1 MDEEEIILDNGC
13 FHCHVRPS
21 HLGLIADGIEC
32 DYCLN
37 NDKLLSLKNSLRMP
51 NIKIIHV
58 DKNSIID
65 SVINKEEACRYDNEL
80 KDFLDGESIQ
90 TK

>member
-1 MDEEEIILDNGC
+1 MEGEEIILDNGC

-21 HLGLIADGIEC
+21 HLGLVADGIEC

-37 NDKLLSLKNSLRMP
+37 NNNLRSLKDSLRMP
-51 NIKIIHV
+51 NIKIVYV

-65 SVINKEEACRYDNEL
+65 DIIDKEAKCKYDNEL
-80 KDFLDGESIQ
+80 KDFLTE
-90 TK
+90 